1 MKTKHLLVFF
11 LSSLLCTVGF
21 TACDEIDTGG
31 DDMIWDFYPI
41 VLYISV
47 QDADGNDLLNPD
59 TQGSIANQGIK
70 AIYKETI
77 YEKDAPVSQT
87 RAYLAH
93 FRGLQTIKSNEGVY
107 FLTFGEFQGE
117 KTFDNEQVTIDWN
130 DGTKDVLTFSSKLS
144 WKSKKEPVFD
154 RKFCLNG
161 NETEKQS
168 SAFVITK
175 RTAPLPTI
183 R

>member
-11 LSSLLCTVGF
+11 FFTLLCAVGF
-21 TACDEIDTGG
+21 TACDDIDTEG
-31 DDMIWDFYPI
+31 DDLIWDFYPI

-59 TQGSIANQGIK
+59 TPNNIAHQGIK

-87 RAYLAH
+87 RAYLARL
-93 FRGLQTIKSNEGVY
+93 RGLQTIKSKEGVY
-107 FLTFGEFQGE
+107 FLTFGEFAGE
-117 KTFDNEQVTIDWN
+117 NTFDNEQVTIDWN

-161 NETEKQS
+161 KETEKKNS
-168 SAFVITK
+168 TFVITK
-175 RTAPLPTI
+175 
-183 R
+183 